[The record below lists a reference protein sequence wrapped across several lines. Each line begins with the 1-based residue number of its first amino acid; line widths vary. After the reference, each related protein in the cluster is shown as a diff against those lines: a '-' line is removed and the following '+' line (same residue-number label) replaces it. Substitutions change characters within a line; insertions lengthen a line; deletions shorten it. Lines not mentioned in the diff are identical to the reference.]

1 MSSTQKREREREGT
15 FKIKHRT
22 KHTFV
27 ENTAASR
34 DISNGPSSVELC
46 GEHTHEFWG
55 SWGLFLLTDEEMVS
69 RGRGCGR
76 RAVDIK
82 TCLLT

>member
-34 DISNGPSSVELC
+34 DISNGPSSVELS

-69 RGRGCGR
+69 RGRGVD
-76 RAVDIK
+76 AVPSILRLV
-82 TCLLT
+82 C